1 MSKEIVL
8 TIVLTTVVSN
18 ILTYQSFKYYRKP
31 INLKNSNSGE
41 TFVMYP
47 LISLYVV
54 LYSMVI
60 LLVSKWSVEVAHTTF
75 KFDKTFIVNIITEAI
90 QGSFQNALRIIPF
103 SLFIGLITSFF
114 EKPIIFNTDGKFSP
128 FYLAFM
134 FVITILSMF
143 IYRNNSVELSEQGII
158 SAFIIFVTII
168 SIFKVNQ
175 PTLDTKNAST
185 GLDRFVNF
193 CLNFFLNFNVKIIYI
208 FMPFILFFTIAFFMI
223 TGATMEKVLKISAL
237 VSIFIFSFIIIAL
250 IHGAIKKHQRK
261 SKSGRDAAKNFSKMT
276 SAIGDAFTT
285 VLNPA
290 VLRPFMK
297 TSMYLAIYSVPLAAY
312 IYFTSKDFSLFKEK
326 YFATFNK
333 QFLEILAFSYIVTSI
348 LHKFISITQE
358 QINKVVS
365 LQIVIALALSNN
377 NFQNSTQKS

>member
-1 MSKEIVL
+1 
-8 TIVLTTVVSN
+8 
-18 ILTYQSFKYYRKP
+18 
-31 INLKNSNSGE
+31 
-41 TFVMYP
+41 
-47 LISLYVV
+47 
-54 LYSMVI
+54 
-60 LLVSKWSVEVAHTTF
+60 
-75 KFDKTFIVNIITEAI
+75 
-90 QGSFQNALRIIPF
+90 
-103 SLFIGLITSFF
+103 
-114 EKPIIFNTDGKFSP
+114 
-128 FYLAFM
+128 
-134 FVITILSMF
+134 
-143 IYRNNSVELSEQGII
+143 
-158 SAFIIFVTII
+158 
-168 SIFKVNQ
+168 
-175 PTLDTKNAST
+175 
-185 GLDRFVNF
+185 
-193 CLNFFLNFNVKIIYI
+193 
-208 FMPFILFFTIAFFMI
+208 MPFILFFTIAFFMI

-326 YFATFNK
+326 YFGTFNK

-348 LHKFISITQE
+348 LQKFISITQE
-358 QINKVVS
+358 QINKFVS

-377 NFQNSTQKS
+377 NFQNTTQK